1 MKRYYL
7 SIIEG
12 TGSFNDSFHP
22 AVRDVRGSLDRMRFW
37 SPEVPWPGAP
47 CLVMIDA
54 EQHGAYLTDAR
65 TSALPELGLDQS
77 MSGLNNPTRTR
88 FHSAVTDRGLVVDWP
103 NNALFRVAL
112 TSIGNQIAPGFSADG
127 FDADVMRIG

>member
-12 TGSFNDSFHP
+12 TGSFTDSFHP

-37 SPEVPWPGAP
+37 PPDVPFPGAP

-54 EQHGAYLTDAR
+54 EQHGNYLTDAR
-65 TSALPELGLDQS
+65 TSALPAIGLDES
-77 MSGLNNPTRTR
+77 LSTLNNPARTR

-103 NNALFRVAL
+103 NDALLRVAVS
-112 TSIGNQIAPGFSADG
+112 SIGNQIAPGFDVDA
-127 FDADVMRIG
+127 FDTDVMRRV